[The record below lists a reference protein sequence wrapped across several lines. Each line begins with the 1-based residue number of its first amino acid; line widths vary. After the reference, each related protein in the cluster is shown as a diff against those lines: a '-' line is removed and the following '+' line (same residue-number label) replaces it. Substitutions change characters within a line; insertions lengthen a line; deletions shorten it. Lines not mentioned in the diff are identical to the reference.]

1 MSVHSMFEIVIASL
15 FEQSFDLTHFQN
27 LPISPHEQSFV
38 LNHVRNHTDYKKKPG
53 ANKCRGGAL
62 MTNNSMNEQI
72 NHIDKLASSKNIFL
86 RLQAFLLISFRGIAP
101 LSKESSP

>member
-1 MSVHSMFEIVIASL
+1 MSVHSMFEIAIASL

-27 LPISPHEQSFV
+27 RPISPLEQSFV
-38 LNHVRNHTDYKKKPG
+38 LNQFRTHTDYKKKPG
-53 ANKCRGGAL
+53 ANKCMGGTL
-62 MTNNSMNEQI
+62 MTNNNMKEQI

-86 RLQAFLLISFRGIAP
+86 HLQAFLLISFRGIAP